1 MSTYASP
8 LWTIGALVAGIG
20 LGILASTSESPL
32 LLAMVRF
39 VEPVG
44 TIFVNAIRMAVI
56 PLVVASL
63 IAGIVSIGDERSL
76 TRLGVRSL
84 VVFLGLAL
92 SAAVCAAI
100 VAAPVLARVDIDA
113 SMVEG
118 LRPQSA
124 ATATAAPGVAQW
136 FIDLVPANPIRS
148 AADGAM
154 LPLIVFTIGFGAALT
169 KVSAE
174 RRTGV
179 VNFFTGL
186 ADAMMVLIRWVIALA
201 PIGVFALAAP
211 LGARMGVS
219 AAGALV
225 SYILLAAILTLAV
238 LAGLV
243 YPVTVVAGRVPLG
256 RLVKSCA
263 PAQAV
268 ALSSRSTM
276 ASLPAMIDAAKTL
289 GVPGHVI
296 AFVVPLAASML
307 RVGSAVGQTVAVLFA
322 ARLFNVEIS
331 PLHLAVI
338 VVVTVLTTFTV
349 PGIPG
354 GSIVVMVPILLAAN
368 VPADAVGILLGAD
381 VIPDMFRTL
390 ANVTGGVAAAAIV
403 GRSEKD
409 AGFQE

>member
-8 LWTIGALVAGIG
+8 FWTIGGLVAGIG

-100 VAAPVLARVDIDA
+100 VAAPVLARLDIDA

-118 LRPQSA
+118 LRTQSA

-174 RRTGV
+174 RRSGV
-179 VNFFTGL
+179 VNFFKGL
-186 ADAMMVLIRWVIALA
+186 ADAMMVLITWVIALA

-211 LGARMGVS
+211 LAARMGVS

-225 SYILLAAILTLAV
+225 SYMLLAAILTLAV

-256 RLVKSCA
+256 RLVTSCA

-409 AGFQE
+409 PASQE